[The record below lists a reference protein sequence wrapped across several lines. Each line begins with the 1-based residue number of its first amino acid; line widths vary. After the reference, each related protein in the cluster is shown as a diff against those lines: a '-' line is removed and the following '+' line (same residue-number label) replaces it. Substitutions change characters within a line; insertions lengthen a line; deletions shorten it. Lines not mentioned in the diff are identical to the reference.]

1 MSEKL
6 RVAELTELV
15 ETQREQLRRY
25 EGRLRDLIRA
35 YKSLQKEKEALEA
48 SVKALSVVQE
58 EDGEEEEVVS
68 RETGPDHKVEER
80 DEGKKRMN
88 SESLHFRKDNTF

>member
-35 YKSLQKEKEALEA
+35 YKSLQKEKEVLEA

-58 EDGEEEEVVS
+58 EDGEEEEEVVL

-80 DEGKKRMN
+80 DEGKKR
-88 SESLHFRKDNTF
+88 SKG

>member
-58 EDGEEEEVVS
+58 EDGEEEEEVVL

-88 SESLHFRKDNTF
+88 SESLEFQKG

>member
-68 RETGPDHKVEER
+68 RETGSDHKVEER
-80 DEGKKRMN
+80 DEGKKR
-88 SESLHFRKDNTF
+88 SKG

>member
-1 MSEKL
+1 MSERL

-25 EGRLRDLIRA
+25 EGRLRDLVRA

-48 SVKALSVVQE
+48 SVKALSVVH
-58 EDGEEEEVVS
+58 EEEV
-68 RETGPDHKVEER
+68 EEGEGEGGE
-80 DEGKKRMN
+80 EGKK
-88 SESLHFRKDNTF
+88 EEIVETEEKITAPCECF

>member
-35 YKSLQKEKEALEA
+35 YKSLQKEKEVLEA

-58 EDGEEEEVVS
+58 EDGEEEEEVVL

-88 SESLHFRKDNTF
+88 SVP

>member
-68 RETGPDHKVEER
+68 RETGPDYRVEER
-80 DEGKKRMN
+80 DEGKKRLN
-88 SESLHFRKDNTF
+88 SVP

>member
-6 RVAELTELV
+6 RVSELTELV

-25 EGRLRDLIRA
+25 EGRFRDLVRA

-58 EDGEEEEVVS
+58 EDGEELVAESEEPAKG
-68 RETGPDHKVEER
+68 REEHDDGKWAVFKMEIRER
-80 DEGKKRMN
+80 
-88 SESLHFRKDNTF
+88 LII